1 MIIDYKLISNVSLE
15 DIDYSDAPDFCD
27 AFIESAD
34 YNGEPM
40 TEEMLN
46 FINEDS
52 DLIHELL
59 LDYLN

>member
-40 TEEMLN
+40 TEKMLN